1 MKNRD
6 KIIHK
11 KYYLHHFVISV
22 ADSTCIRELQFQRLY
37 LMLFRV
43 IQMEFHDCF
52 NALAEHVDGEAFV
65 R

>member
-1 MKNRD
+1 M
-6 KIIHK
+6 IGLYE
-11 KYYLHHFVISV
+11 KYYLHHFVMSV
-22 ADSTCIRELQFQRLY
+22 ADSTYIRELQYQRFP

-43 IQMEFHDCF
+43 VQMEFHNCF